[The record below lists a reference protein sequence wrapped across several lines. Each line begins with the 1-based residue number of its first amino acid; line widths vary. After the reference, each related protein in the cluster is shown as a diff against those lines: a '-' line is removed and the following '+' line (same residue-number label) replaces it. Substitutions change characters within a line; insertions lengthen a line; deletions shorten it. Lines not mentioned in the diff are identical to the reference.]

1 MLTVNTPR
9 QHLSHNDDTMTSL
22 TGRFFRFMA
31 SIRPRTTKAGTP
43 YYQVLYRHNGTQSS
57 DSFDDPK
64 EATKYK
70 KLLEQ
75 IGPDAAQELMFGA
88 EALPEEI
95 PALTVTEWCT
105 EYIDHLTGVEEAT
118 KNKYRSYL
126 RRDIDPILGSL
137 PLSVVNEKAISKWVQ
152 AQEGSSKTIAN
163 KHGFLSGAF
172 NGAVTA
178 NHIEKNPCDGRKLPA
193 RHKEE
198 EPVFLTPAEF
208 VRVRDV
214 VVEQWRPLTVFLVS
228 TGMRFSE
235 ATAFQVGDLNV
246 DEKTGRIVRAWKY
259 TGEAKRKLGPPKSRK
274 SVRTIN
280 LSDQA
285 IEACGDLKGRAP
297 DEFVFTN
304 RLGRPVTAQ
313 LFHNK
318 AWRPMIAELSDR
330 LGKKP
335 RPHDLRHSCASW
347 MIAAGVPL
355 PVIQQHLGHESITTT
370 INIYGHLD
378 RRASQAASAALTAA
392 LEGL

>member
-1 MLTVNTPR
+1 
-9 QHLSHNDDTMTSL
+9 
-22 TGRFFRFMA
+22 MA
-31 SIRPRTTKAGTP
+31 SIRARTTKDGST
-43 YYQVLYRHNGTQSS
+43 YYQVLYRVGTRQSS
-57 DSFDDPK
+57 KSFDESKPAHK
-64 EATKYK
+64 FK
-70 KLLEQ
+70 
-75 IGPDAAQELMFGA
+75 
-88 EALPEEI
+88 ALIDQVGVARAEEI
-95 PALTVTEWCT
+95 YLELVGVPAESVSALTVSDWCE

-126 RRDIDPILGSL
+126 RRDIGPILGEL
-137 PLSVVNEKAISKWVQ
+137 PLTAVNEQAVSKWIQ
-152 AQEGSSKTIAN
+152 AQKGSAKTVAN

-172 NGAVTA
+172 NGAVSA
-178 NHIEKNPCDGRKLPA
+178 NHIEKNPCYGRKLPA
-193 RHKEE
+193 RHKEDE
-198 EPVFLTPAEF
+198 TVFLTPAEF

-235 ATAFQVGDLNV
+235 ATAFQVGDV
-246 DEKTGRIVRAWKY
+246 DLEEKTGRIVRAWKY

-285 IEACGDLKGRAP
+285 IEAMGDLQGRAP
-297 DEFVFTN
+297 EEFVFTN

-318 AWRPMIAELSDR
+318 AWKPMIAELSES

-370 INIYGHLD
+370 ISIYGHLD
-378 RRASQAASAALTAA
+378 RRAAQAASAALTAA

>member
-1 MLTVNTPR
+1 
-9 QHLSHNDDTMTSL
+9 
-22 TGRFFRFMA
+22 MA
-31 SIRPRTTKAGTP
+31 SIRVRTTKDGNE
-43 YYQVLYRHNGTQSS
+43 YYQVLYRHSGKQTS

-64 EATKYK
+64 DANKFK
-70 KLLEQ
+70 RLVEQ
-75 IGPDAAQELMFGA
+75 VGPDKAKDLTFGLEPELA
-88 EALPEEI
+88 DTPS
-95 PALTVTEWCT
+95 LTVAEWCT

-118 KNKYRSYL
+118 KNRYRAYL
-126 RRDIDPILGSL
+126 ARDIGPDLGPL
-137 PLSVVNEKAISKWVQ
+137 PLTSVNEQAIARWVKAQ
-152 AQEGSSKTIAN
+152 TGSAKTIAN
-163 KHGFLSGAF
+163 KHGFLSGAL
-172 NGAVTA
+172 NGAVRA
-178 NHIEKNPCDGRKLPA
+178 NHITANPCEGRRLPR

-198 EPVFLTPAEF
+198 EAVFLTPAEF
-208 VRVRDV
+208 ARVRDAV
-214 VVEQWRPLTVFLVS
+214 TEQWQPLTVFLVT

-235 ATAFQVGDLNV
+235 ATALQVGDI
-246 DEKTGRIVRAWKY
+246 DMEERTARITRAWKY

-285 IEACGDLKGRAP
+285 IAALGDLKGRAP
-297 DEFVFTN
+297 AEFVFIN

-318 AWRPMIAELSDR
+318 AWKPMIAELKAE

-370 INIYGHLD
+370 IGIYGHLD
-378 RRASQAASAALTAA
+378 RRSAQAASAALTAA
-392 LEGL
+392 LTGL

>member
-1 MLTVNTPR
+1 
-9 QHLSHNDDTMTSL
+9 
-22 TGRFFRFMA
+22 MA
-31 SIRPRTTKAGTP
+31 SIRPRTTKAGDT
-43 YYQVLYRHNGTQSS
+43 YYQVLYRHNGKQTS

-64 EATKYK
+64 EANKFK
-70 KLLEQ
+70 RLVEQ
-75 IGPDAAQELMFGA
+75 IGPDKASELMFGA
-88 EALPEEI
+88 ETVVDDTPS
-95 PALTVTEWCT
+95 LTVTEWCT
-105 EYIDHLTGVEEAT
+105 EYIDHLTGVEDAT
-118 KNKYRSYL
+118 KKRYRAYL
-126 RRDIDPILGSL
+126 ARDIGPTLGML
-137 PLSVVNEKAISKWVQ
+137 PLTVVNEQAISKWVQ
-152 AQEGSSKTIAN
+152 AQKGSSKTIAN
-163 KHGFLSGAF
+163 KHGFLSGAL
-172 NGAVTA
+172 NGAVRA
-178 NHIEKNPCDGRKLPA
+178 KHIETNPCDGRKLPA

-198 EPVFLTPAEF
+198 ETVFLTPAEF
-208 VRVRDV
+208 ARVRDT
-214 VVEQWRPLTVFLVS
+214 VVEQWRPLTIFLVT

-235 ATAFQVGDLNV
+235 ATALQVGDI
-246 DEKTGRIVRAWKY
+246 DAEEKTARITRAWKY

-285 IEACGDLKGRAP
+285 IAALGKLEDRAAK
-297 DEFVFTN
+297 EFVFTN
-304 RLGRPVTAQ
+304 RLGRPVSAQ

-318 AWRPMIAELSDR
+318 AWKPMIAELKDE

-378 RRASQAASAALTAA
+378 RRAAQAASNALTAA